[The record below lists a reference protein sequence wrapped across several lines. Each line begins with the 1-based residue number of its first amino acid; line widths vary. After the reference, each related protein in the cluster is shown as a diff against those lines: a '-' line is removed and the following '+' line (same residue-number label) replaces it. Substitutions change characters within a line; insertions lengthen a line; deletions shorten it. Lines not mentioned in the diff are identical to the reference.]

1 MSDRVRV
8 ILDRLRREL
17 EALYGSRLVRVVLY
31 GSQARNDASPASDID
46 VLVVL
51 RDAVHPAEEIEQT
64 LGIVSELSM
73 DFDQLVS
80 CFFLAE
86 EYFVRRNGAFLRNV
100 KREGIAV

>member
-17 EALYGSRLVRVVLY
+17 EALFGARLVRVVLY
-31 GSQARNDASPASDID
+31 GSQARGDASHDSDID

-51 RDAVHPAEEIEQT
+51 RDAVHPAEEIERT
-64 LGIVSELSM
+64 LGIVSGLSM

-86 EYFVRRNGAFLRNV
+86 EYYVRRNGAFLRNV